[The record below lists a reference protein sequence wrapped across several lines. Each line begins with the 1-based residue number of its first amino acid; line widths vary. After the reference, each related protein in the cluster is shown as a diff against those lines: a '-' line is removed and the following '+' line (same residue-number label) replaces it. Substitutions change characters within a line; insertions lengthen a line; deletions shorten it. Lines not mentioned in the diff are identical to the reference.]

1 MGISGKLY
9 NLEKYLSS
17 RFQRVLL
24 NGQTS
29 LWRPVLEGV
38 PKGSILDPLL
48 FLIYINDVPNDLK
61 CNVKLFANNTF
72 LFIVVKDKNESSEQ

>member
-17 RFQRVLL
+17 RFQSVLL